1 VTLSDDEIERYARHL
16 MLAEVGGV
24 GQRRLKAAR
33 VAVVGVGGVGGPA
46 ALDLAAA
53 GVGAL
58 RLVDPDVV
66 SLSNLQRQVQFASA
80 DVGRLKV
87 EAAAE
92 RLVALNPHA
101 SIEARPEAATPATAG
116 DLLAGCDVVIDGT
129 DDFDA
134 RRAVNAACLAL
145 GVPLVSGALGRWS
158 GQVGVFTGRPCWA
171 CLVPETP
178 PEVETCAR
186 VGVIGALAGLV
197 GSLCALEAVKLIA
210 GAGEPLSGRLLVFDG
225 LSGQARTVKVA
236 ADPACSDCGQAKAVR
251 NRST

>member
-1 VTLSDDEIERYARHL
+1 MTLSDDEIERYARHL

-33 VAVVGVGGVGGPA
+33 VAIVGVGGVGGPA

-58 RLVDPDVV
+58 RLIDPDVV
-66 SLSNLQRQVQFASA
+66 SLSNLQRQVQFATA

-92 RLVALNPHA
+92 RLKALNSHVT
-101 SIEARPEAATPATAG
+101 IEGRAEAATPETARE
-116 DLLAGCDVVIDGT
+116 LLNGCDVVIDGT

-134 RRAVNAACLAL
+134 RRAVNAACLEL
-145 GVPLVSGALGRWS
+145 GVPLVSGALGRWT

-171 CLVPETP
+171 CLVAETP
-178 PEVETCAR
+178 PEAETCAR
-186 VGVIGALAGLV
+186 VGVIGALAGVV
-197 GSLCALEAVKLIA
+197 GSLCALEAIKLIA
-210 GAGEPLSGRLLVFDG
+210 GGGASLTGRLMVFDG
-225 LSGQARTVKVA
+225 LNGQARTVKVA
-236 ADPACSDCGQAKAVR
+236 ADPACPGCGQAKAVR
-251 NRST
+251 NSST

>member
-1 VTLSDDEIERYARHL
+1 MSLSDDEIERYARHL

-58 RLVDPDVV
+58 RLIDPDLV
-66 SLSNLQRQVQFASA
+66 SLSNLQRQVQFATA

-87 EAAAE
+87 EAAAA
-92 RLVALNPHA
+92 RLTALNPHVT
-101 SIEARPEAATPATAG
+101 IEARAEAATPDTAAA
-116 DLLAGCDVVIDGT
+116 LLAGCDVVVDGT
-129 DDFDA
+129 DDFDVRA
-134 RRAVNAACLAL
+134 AVNAACLAL

-158 GQVGVFTGRPCWA
+158 GQVGVFAGRPCWA
-171 CLVPETP
+171 CLVPKAP
-178 PEVETCAR
+178 PEAETCAR
-186 VGVIGALAGLV
+186 VGVIGALAGIV

-210 GAGEPLSGRLLVFDG
+210 GAGAPLTGRLLVYDG
-225 LSGQARTVKVA
+225 LTGAARTARVA
-236 ADPACSDCGQAKAVR
+236 ADPHCPACGQAKAVL
-251 NRST
+251 NSAT